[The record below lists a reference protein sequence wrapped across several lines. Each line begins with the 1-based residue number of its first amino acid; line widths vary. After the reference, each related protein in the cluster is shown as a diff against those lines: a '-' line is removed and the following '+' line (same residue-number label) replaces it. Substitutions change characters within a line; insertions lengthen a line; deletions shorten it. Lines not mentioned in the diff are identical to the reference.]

1 MEWDSSFGVRSSEK
15 NFLQTVEWKNGKRT
29 DGALTGVHRTRL
41 HGEMTRN
48 VVAPLPAKAGQAM
61 SLPRKAERKETEKHE
76 ESLEKL

>member
-1 MEWDSSFGVRSSEK
+1 MPRHTDDSHAASRGMV
-15 NFLQTVEWKNGKRT
+15 W
-29 DGALTGVHRTRL
+29 GVHRTRL

-76 ESLEKL
+76 ESLEKLW